1 MMSKLKIQL
10 YGDAVLRQPTTPV
23 HKMSVKIQKTVQ
35 DMFDTLYAFQC
46 CGLAAPQVGVSKQIF
61 VLDCATPTQRYG
73 QMVFINPKIVR
84 KSGACLSQE
93 GSPSFLGALL
103 EVKRYHTI
111 TIRFQD
117 LSGKQQELTVSADEH
132 PLLCRAIQHEMDHL
146 NGILICDRVAD
157 IEAANQAL
165 KEKNLPP
172 IDTTKL
178 VVDPV
183 LDEAFSLLENPIAL
197 VE

>member
-1 MMSKLKIQL
+1 MMSKLKIQI

-23 HKMSVKIQKTVQ
+23 HKMSLKIQKTVQ

-46 CGLAAPQVGVSKQIF
+46 CGLAAPQVGVDKQIF
-61 VLDCATPTQRYG
+61 VLDCSTVAQRYG

-111 TIRFQD
+111 TVRFQD
-117 LSGKQQELTVSADEH
+117 LQGKSKELTVSVDEH
-132 PLLCRAIQHEMDHL
+132 PLLCRAIQHEIDHL

-157 IEAANQAL
+157 VEASNAVLA
-165 KEKNLPP
+165 EKKLPA
-172 IDTTKL
+172 IDVSRL
-178 VVDPV
+178 VVDSA
-183 LDEAFSLLENPIAL
+183 LDEAFAQLEDPVAV

>member
-1 MMSKLKIQL
+1 MAKLKIQI
-10 YGDAVLRQPTTPV
+10 YSDAVLRQPTTPV

-35 DMFDTLYAFQC
+35 DMFDTLHAFHC

-61 VLDCATPTQRYG
+61 VLDCATDTQRYG

-84 KSGACLSQE
+84 KKGACLSQE
-93 GSPSFLGALL
+93 GSPSFMGALL
-103 EVKRYHTI
+103 AVKRYNEI

-117 LSGKQQELTVSADEH
+117 MQARHQEMTVSADEH

-146 NGILICDRVAD
+146 NGILICDRVVD
-157 IEAANQAL
+157 VEATNAIL
-165 KEKNLPP
+165 KEKNLPL
-172 IDTTKL
+172 IDPNRL
-178 VVDPV
+178 VVDTV
-183 LDEAFSLLENPIAL
+183 LDEAFAQLENPTAL

>member
-1 MMSKLKIQL
+1 MAKLKIQI

-23 HKMSVKIQKTVQ
+23 LKMSVKIQKTVQ
-35 DMFDTLYAFQC
+35 DMFDTLHAFHC

-61 VLDCATPTQRYG
+61 VLDCATDTQRYG

-103 EVKRYHTI
+103 EVKRYNTI

-117 LSGKQQELTVSADEH
+117 MQARNQEMTVCADEH

-146 NGILICDRVAD
+146 NGILICDRVVD
-157 IEAANQAL
+157 VEATNALL
-165 KEKNLPP
+165 KEKNLPL
-172 IDTTKL
+172 IDPNRL
-178 VVDPV
+178 VVDAV
-183 LDEAFSLLENPIAL
+183 LDEAFAQLEDPVAL

>member
-1 MMSKLKIQL
+1 MAKLKIQI

-35 DMFDTLYAFQC
+35 DMFDTLHAFHC
-46 CGLAAPQVGVSKQIF
+46 CGLAAPQVGVDKQIF
-61 VLDCATPTQRYG
+61 VLDCATDTQRYG

-103 EVKRYHTI
+103 EVKRYNSI

-117 LSGKQQELTVSADEH
+117 MQARNQEMTVSADEH

-146 NGILICDRVAD
+146 NGILICDRVVD
-157 IEAANQAL
+157 VEATNAIL
-165 KEKNLPP
+165 KEKNLPL
-172 IDTTKL
+172 IDPNRL
-178 VVDPV
+178 VVDAV
-183 LDEAFSLLENPIAL
+183 LDEAFAQLETPVAL

>member
-1 MMSKLKIQL
+1 MAKLKIQI

-23 HKMSVKIQKTVQ
+23 HKMSVKIQKTIQ
-35 DMFDTLYAFQC
+35 DMFDTLHAFHC

-61 VLDCATPTQRYG
+61 VLDCATDTQRYG

-93 GSPSFLGALL
+93 GSPSFMGALL
-103 EVKRYHTI
+103 AVKRYNSI

-117 LSGKQQELTVSADEH
+117 MQARNQEMTVSADAH

-146 NGILICDRVAD
+146 NGILICDRVVD
-157 IEAANQAL
+157 VEATNAIL
-165 KEKNLPP
+165 KEKNLPL
-172 IDTTKL
+172 IDPSRL
-178 VVDPV
+178 VVDAV
-183 LDEAFSLLENPIAL
+183 LDEAFAQLENPTAL

>member
-1 MMSKLKIQL
+1 MAKLKIQI

-23 HKMSVKIQKTVQ
+23 HKMSVKIQKTIQ
-35 DMFDTLYAFQC
+35 DMFDTLHAFHC

-61 VLDCATPTQRYG
+61 VLDCATDTQRYG

-93 GSPSFLGALL
+93 GSPSFMGALL
-103 EVKRYHTI
+103 AVKRYNSI

-117 LSGKQQELTVSADEH
+117 MQARNQEMTVSADEH
-132 PLLCRAIQHEMDHL
+132 PPLCRAIQHEMDHL
-146 NGILICDRVAD
+146 NGILICDRVVD
-157 IEAANQAL
+157 VEATNAIL
-165 KEKNLPP
+165 KEKNLPL
-172 IDTTKL
+172 IDPSRL
-178 VVDPV
+178 VVDAV
-183 LDEAFSLLENPIAL
+183 LDEAFAQLENPTAL